1 MPSPSPI
8 EPSERIGNIDILRGI
23 ALFIVLLINAA
34 TEFRVSIFD
43 QFLPRPRAPG
53 PADQVSEAIIL
64 ALNSK
69 GFILFSF
76 LFGVGLAIQ
85 FDRLAGNGRRFALM
99 LRRIAI
105 LLAFGLTHLFLIW
118 NGDILTE
125 YAIVAFA
132 VLPLLYGPRWLLA
145 AASALCFGLYLATP
159 LLPPIMWFPNAA
171 WITHHLEEETK
182 RSAGE
187 G

>member
-43 QFLPRPRAPG
+43 QLRPG
-53 PADQVSEAIIL
+53 PPATGPIDQVAETIVL
-64 ALNSK
+64 ALHTK

-85 FDRLAGNGRRFALM
+85 FDRLAGNDRRFALM

-105 LLAFGLTHLFLIW
+105 LLAIGLTHLFLIW

-125 YAIVAFA
+125 YAIVGFA
-132 VLPLLYGPRWLLA
+132 VLPFLYGP
-145 AASALCFGLYLATP
+145 
-159 LLPPIMWFPNAA
+159 
-171 WITHHLEEETK
+171 K
-182 RSAGE
+182 
-187 G
+187 